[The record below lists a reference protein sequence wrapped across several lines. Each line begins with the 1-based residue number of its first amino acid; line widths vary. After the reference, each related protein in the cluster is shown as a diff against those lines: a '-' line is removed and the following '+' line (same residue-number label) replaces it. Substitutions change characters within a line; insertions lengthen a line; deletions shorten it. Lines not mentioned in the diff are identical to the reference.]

1 MRITVTTLSDDIFNL
16 DVSEDLELEN
26 FKAFCEVESGIPA
39 VEIRLV
45 YNGKIM
51 EDGSKSLK
59 NHGLKEGDVVVIQ
72 RQKITTSHQQGLFV
86 FIFFAVEVGYTCYL
100 YNFLFH
106 YRNSSEFGFQCNT
119 GTIIF
124 QRQ

>member
-39 VEIRLV
+39 AEISLV
-45 YNGKIM
+45 YNGQVM
-51 EDGSKSLK
+51 DDGSKSLK

-72 RQKITTSHQQGLFV
+72 KQRITTSRQPQGLNLLRFKSNLDL
-86 FIFFAVEVGYTCYL
+86 IL
-100 YNFLFH
+100 
-106 YRNSSEFGFQCNT
+106 S
-119 GTIIF
+119 
-124 QRQ
+124 

>member
-86 FIFFAVEVGYTCYL
+86 FIFFAVEEGYTCYL

-106 YRNSSEFGFQCNT
+106 YRTSSEFGFQCNT